1 MLADVP
7 MDDIRTPTK
16 YADERVLMLNN
27 ELKKYAVSIVPILPD
42 MQNLDPSA
50 MGSGTC
56 VRIGGRFFIATAAH
70 VIMDRPFNQH
80 FVLTPKLSNW
90 SLRIVGGNVRGGRQ
104 NDYLD
109 IGWLEL
115 HGRAAALAE
124 RSWLDVARLRTH
136 CVGDEDLVVFGSPQQ
151 DAVRQTHPD
160 GSPMLRANGSWWAT
174 RAITDVRDLASDDK
188 LGGTKM
194 FLKWP
199 RLIKGHNDEYY
210 ETPNAPG
217 ISGGSV
223 WATNLDHSPWRAE
236 YAQLVG
242 IEYAWAR
249 TGVPDR
255 YLKALQIQTWLEM
268 VAEDIPQL
276 RPEIDP
282 VIAAGR
288 VPLVG
293 SKVED
298 S

>member
-1 MLADVP
+1 ML
-7 MDDIRTPTK
+7 MDESQTRTPTK
-16 YADERVLMLNN
+16 YADERVLLLNN

-56 VRIGGRFFIATAAH
+56 VRIGGRYFIATAAH
-70 VIMDRPFNQH
+70 VIMGRRFNQN

-90 SLRIVGGNVRGGRQ
+90 SLRIVGGNVRGGGQ
-104 NDYLD
+104 GEYLD

-115 HGRAAALAE
+115 HGRAAALSE

-136 CVGDEDLVVFGSPQQ
+136 CVGDEDLVVFGSPQS
-151 DAVRQTHPD
+151 AAERQTHPD
-160 GSPMLRANGSWWAT
+160 GSPMLHANSGWWAT
-174 RAITDVRDLASDDK
+174 RGITDARDLASEDR
-188 LGGTKM
+188 LGESKM

-199 RLIKGHNDEYY
+199 RRVKGHNDEYY
-210 ETPNAPG
+210 EYPDAPG

-223 WATNLDHSPWRAE
+223 WAVNLGHKPWRAE

-249 TGVPDR
+249 VGVPDR
-255 YLKALQIQTWLEM
+255 YVKALQIQTWLEM
-268 VAEDIPQL
+268 LADDVPEL
-276 RPEIDP
+276 RSTIAP

-288 VPLVG
+288 VPLIG

>member
-1 MLADVP
+1 MEDTK
-7 MDDIRTPTK
+7 TPTLTK

-56 VRIGGRFFIATAAH
+56 IRIGGRYFIATAAH
-70 VIMDRPFNQH
+70 VIMGRRFNQH
-80 FVLTPKLSNW
+80 FLLTTNLTNW
-90 SLRIVGGNVRGGRQ
+90 SLRIVGGNVRGGGQ
-104 NDYLD
+104 ADYLD

-115 HGRAAALAE
+115 HDRAAALAE

-136 CVGDEDLVVFGSPQQ
+136 CVGDEDLVVFGSPQS
-151 DAVRQTHPD
+151 DAEHQTHID
-160 GSPMLRANGSWWAT
+160 GSPVLRANGGWWAT
-174 RAITDVRDLASDDK
+174 RAITDARDLASEDK
-188 LGGTKM
+188 LGDSKM
-194 FLKWP
+194 YLKWP
-199 RLIKGHNDEYY
+199 RLIKGHNGEYY

-217 ISGGSV
+217 ISGGGV
-223 WATNLDHSPWRAE
+223 WATNLRHTPWHAE

-268 VAEDIPQL
+268 VRDDIPEL
-276 RPEIDP
+276 RSEIDP
-282 VIAAGR
+282 FIAAGR
-288 VPLVG
+288 VPLIGAKAEG
-293 SKVED
+293 S
-298 S
+298 